1 MPWFKITSTVP
12 SYAKKWGLTESDQ
25 KVVWADSEFQA
36 RRIGTSL
43 TGVPPSAIRASN
55 STLPGAMIRGELGA
69 DPSNYGY
76 TRLGPAPDRGAF
88 SGQAQETGERAP
100 DIGALRP
107 PDATKAHGEM
117 IGAIDPGLAGF
128 KDVISSM
135 PTGLADDFNVDLS
148 GLDTD
153 LSRERFNPDR
163 SGDLDAV
170 ETFESQALSEEAKA
184 EADAIATNK
193 LLSGPIRSWEDRV
206 KDIKTIGPVGART
219 VALPPDMFRVNR
231 SNPIKEKELQQVF
244 KRLAN
249 LEGSDNYDQVV
260 GSFMVRARRHYAA
273 NPPSGQ
279 EKHWMQKG
287 LDDGSYRFSDEYKNL
302 RSSTYDTTFGKREEA
317 VSEEAGGIGDPQG
330 FEAFDPEAEAAE
342 RAEAQA
348 KRDAMLV
355 AEAAADAANAEAEA
369 AADAGALDADAM
381 LMGMAGDATGPT
393 GPTGVVDPTA
403 APGIGTFG
411 EGLGAGGAGLGVTD
425 VTGVGIDPRIDPTF
439 TAAPPVQSFTE
450 FAAPTGQPGGM
461 VDDRGLFE
469 ISPTAGYRRA
479 FGNVFGEGFGRRG
492 PIGGYLQGLQ
502 DPLTAAFQG
511 GAIRNLL
518 NPQPGLG
525 LGAGDAEGMA
535 LPGQSFQNFLSQ
547 AQQAEGGLGSVWN
560 QALQDVNTFRGMQQ
574 ADIPVAAQQ
583 YFAPQSVQDVGQAA
597 RLMGAAQRARYS
609 PLVSG
614 MFRPQSYEDLYGD
627 YVLQEQDRAQLG
639 QQAMPQNFY
648 DFAASR
654 FGL

>member
-1 MPWFKITSTVP
+1 MPWFKITSSVP

-88 SGQAQETGERAP
+88 SGQAQETGERAS

-107 PDATKAHGEM
+107 PDETKAHGEM

-148 GLDTD
+148 GLDTN

-206 KDIKTIGPVGART
+206 KDIKTVGPVGART
-219 VALPPDMFRVNR
+219 VALPPDMFRVDR
-231 SNPIKEKELQQVF
+231 SNHIKEKELQQVF
-244 KRLAN
+244 KRLAS

-260 GSFMVRARRHYAA
+260 GSFMVRARRHYAD
-273 NPPSGQ
+273 NPPTHSQ
-279 EKHWMQKG
+279 WLVKG
-287 LDDGSYRFSDEYKNL
+287 FDDGSYRFSDEFKNL
-302 RSSTYDTTFGKREEA
+302 RSGVYDDTFGKREGA
-317 VSEEAGGIGDPQG
+317 VSKGAGDIGDPQG
-330 FEAFDPEAEAAE
+330 FEEFDAEKEAQE
-342 RAEAQA
+342 RADADEARA
-348 KRDAMLV
+348 KMLA
-355 AEAAADAANAEAEA
+355 AEAAADAANAEAA
-369 AADAGALDADAM
+369 AAGDTGALDADAM

-393 GPTGVVDPTA
+393 GPTGEIDPTAPPGAA

-439 TAAPPVQSFTE
+439 TAAPPVPSFTE
-450 FAAPTGQPGGM
+450 FTDPTGQPGGM
-461 VDDRGLFE
+461 LDDRGLFE
-469 ISPTAGYRRA
+469 VSPTAGYRRA
-479 FGNVFGEGFGRRG
+479 FGNVFGEGFANRG
-492 PIGGYLQGLQ
+492 PIGGYMQRLQ
-502 DPLTAAFQG
+502 DPLTAAFQA

-518 NPQPGLG
+518 NPQAVDAA
-525 LGAGDAEGMA
+525 GAPP
-535 LPGQSFQNFLSQ
+535 PGQSFQNFLQQ
-547 AQQAEGGLGSVWN
+547 AQGAQGGLGSAWD

-574 ADIPVAAQQ
+574 ADVPVAAQQ
-583 YFAPQSVQDVGQAA
+583 YFAPQSMQDVGQAA

-627 YVLQEQDRAQLG
+627 YVLQNQDRARAG
-639 QQAMPQNFY
+639 EAMPANFY